1 MHWGL
6 TLDANFRTDHYISGD
21 LDPRGLQRGFTKYNL
36 RLSLEAAD
44 RRWGIALMGKNL
56 TDELTTGIGAP
67 APLDTGSYMAT
78 SERRRTYG
86 LELRYRFGD

>member
-1 MHWGL
+1 
-6 TLDANFRTDHYISGD
+6 
-21 LDPRGLQRGFTKYNL
+21 
-36 RLSLEAAD
+36 
-44 RRWGIALMGKNL
+44 MGKNL